1 MSNRSRLHKK
11 HFSRCGHRGFGQ
23 YCHRCADI
31 ADRKHS
37 IAMESKILRDQ
48 WVETYDHDPIDLHEL
63 PKPIV
68 LRARKILEQLAQG
81 VEYYKFKGKRLLG
94 VDRDLIRIPVGR
106 RYRLLIQ
113 DIGNNTFQSLK
124 VLSHEAYNS
133 IAHRGL

>member
-1 MSNRSRLHKK
+1 MSHRSRLHKK

-23 YCHRCADI
+23 YCHHCADLS
-31 ADRKHS
+31 DRKHS

-48 WVETYDHDPIDLHEL
+48 WVETYDHDPIDLHKL

-68 LRARKILEQLAQG
+68 IRARQILEQLAQG
-81 VEYYKFKGKRLLG
+81 DEYYKFKGKRLLG
-94 VDRDLIRIPVGR
+94 IDRDLIRIPVGR